1 MCEMICKPSFRVY
14 VLENARVITQLTMAI
29 RVYDRSLLSF
39 TPRKAWGGFRRRY
52 WTSLFVTLLNDSVDR
67 CNMLLRDDLKPYSHA
82 KIKYADGQ
90 NLGVG
95 FDALLIEFDFS
106 HDGRRRAKQL
116 SKAMSSCKAGENF
129 WDKLEDITR

>member
-1 MCEMICKPSFRVY
+1 
-14 VLENARVITQLTMAI
+14 
-29 RVYDRSLLSF
+29 
-39 TPRKAWGGFRRRY
+39 
-52 WTSLFVTLLNDSVDR
+52 
-67 CNMLLRDDLKPYSHA
+67 MLLRDDLKPYSHA